1 MRIFVLKGK
10 TLILAAVAA
19 AIAVALLLVA
29 LGIGGKESESEAG
42 RSASARV
49 NAEENYELEVLA
61 GKQRELPIYSVA
73 RSDNRIALTI
83 DAAWSDDKTSFIL
96 DELDRQGVK
105 ATFFL
110 CGVWVDAYPE
120 HVREIV
126 ERGHELGN
134 HTQTHPHMNKLSADG
149 IAGELKALDD
159 HVEAITGKRSVLF
172 RAPFGEY
179 NDLVVTSVRAL
190 GYEPIQWSV
199 DTQDWKK
206 GRSAQTILDTV
217 FSKLSSGAII
227 LCHNNGYTIEEYL
240 PALITRAKEL
250 GYEFVTVGE
259 LLLEGD
265 TVIDVNGVQ
274 KKV

>member
-1 MRIFVLKGK
+1 MRIFVFKGK
-10 TLILAAVAA
+10 TLILAAVAVV
-19 AIAVALLLVA
+19 IVAVLLIVA
-29 LGIGGKESESEAG
+29 LGTGKADGNEPG
-42 RSASARV
+42 RSASASV
-49 NAEENYELEVLA
+49 DMEENYELEVLA
-61 GKQRELPIYSVA
+61 GKQRELPVYSVA
-73 RSDNRIALTI
+73 RSDNKIALTI
-83 DAAWSDDKTSFIL
+83 DAAWGDDKTSFIL
-96 DELDRQGVK
+96 DELDRQGIK

-120 HVREIV
+120 HVKEIV

-149 IAGELKALDD
+149 IAEELKTLDD
-159 HVEAITGKRSVLF
+159 HVETITGRRSVLF

-179 NDLVVTSVRAL
+179 NDLVVTSARAL

-217 FSKLSSGAII
+217 FSKLQSGAII

-240 PALITRAKEL
+240 PVLIARAKEL

-259 LLLEGD
+259 LLLTGD